1 MAAIS
6 FPRTIPSMTIETVN
20 CGFLRIRDNTLYAT
34 SPYIV
39 GGHDLRSN
47 YGILILVD
55 YSTNNITFTNEP
67 LYTQLENND
76 LPSTWN
82 IDIPNI
88 QYYYKIKAY
97 WCLKVTEITTLLSAD
112 TIVYNSTDLNF
123 YSFDVGTG
131 AYTLIDTVTDWSS
144 YCDSNTTMFQYE
156 EILFYEKTSNYVVT
170 KAACHQYYICDR
182 SNNDSEKTY
191 GIYTPGTSLT
201 DSAPLLSGTYDPID
215 DNPFLLDLTTLG
227 DGVYVIRIDGGNT
240 YWQYPIY
247 DFCSIQICQE
257 SLIRDILCTD
267 TDCVSTCD
275 ANYILENTNKRNT
288 LNMISAVYDDIIG
301 KINAERME
309 YLGIYSIDPD
319 RAATLQEVDN
329 LITKLIEITLRCG
342 VCNDID
348 TNNLPIVEPP
358 CLTC

>member
-1 MAAIS
+1 MAAIP
-6 FPRTIPSMTIETVN
+6 FPKTIPSMTTETVN

-34 SPYIV
+34 NSFYSE
-39 GGHDLRSN
+39 GHDLRSN
-47 YGILILVD
+47 YGILILID
-55 YSTNNITFTNEP
+55 YSVDNIIFTNEP
-67 LYTQLENND
+67 LYTQLINNE
-76 LPSTWN
+76 LPSIWN

-97 WCLKVTEITTLLSAD
+97 WCLKVTQVITPLIKNTV
-112 TIVYNSTDLNF
+112 VYNSTDGNF
-123 YSFDVGTG
+123 YSFNVETG
-131 AYTLIDTVTDWSS
+131 VYTLLDTVTDWSFC
-144 YCDSNTTMFQYE
+144 CDSNTTILQYKE
-156 EILFYEKTSNYVVT
+156 VLFYEKTSNYVIT

-182 SNNDSEKTY
+182 SNNDSKKIY
-191 GIYTPGTSLT
+191 SIYTPGTSVT
-201 DSAPLLSGTYDPID
+201 DTEPLLNGTYDPVE

-227 DGVYVIRIDGGNT
+227 DGVYVIKIDDGSS

-275 ANYILENTNKRNT
+275 ANYTLEDTNKRNI
-288 LNMISAVYDDIIG
+288 LNMINAVYDDIIG